1 MVLVAFEVIGCI
13 VLYSLKKE
21 ELSDMLTENR
31 KVEGKIKI
39 SKDKVKDHAEI
50 KKKLQVLRDREK
62 AIAKLQSAR
71 TGPTAMLLEIA
82 RLMTRGRGPSIDPDE
97 LQKIRDENPLAMHNV
112 NWDSRRLWLT
122 SFVEDSRTVR
132 LAGLARDGED
142 VSELARRMNLSSY
155 FYDVR
160 LLPGKRK
167 AARAGG
173 EEWVD
178 FKLEARVKY

>member
-1 MVLVAFEVIGCI
+1 
-13 VLYSLKKE
+13 
-21 ELSDMLTENR
+21 NR
-31 KVEGKIKI
+31 KLEGEIKI
-39 SKDKVKDHAEI
+39 SKDKVKDHATI
-50 KKKLQVLRDREK
+50 KQKLQVLRDREK

-71 TGPTAMLLEIA
+71 TGPTAVLLEIA
-82 RLMTRGRGPSIDPDE
+82 RLMTRGRGPSIDPDD

-122 SFVEDSRTVR
+122 SFIEDSRTVR

-167 AARAGG
+167 R
-173 EEWVD
+173 D
-178 FKLEARVKY
+178 SSTQLELVSFQLQAKVRY